1 MSAARILYFGD
12 DECHRMAVLELAGY
26 EAKLCSSEPEL
37 VEQLDDA
44 AAVLFSRAPAKL
56 PDIQELRNR
65 TNIPFVAFGGSAK
78 AEDFDLVIEPLTKP
92 EEWLERLSHTI
103 QISRE
108 LRKSS
113 ELIRRHS
120 RQVRCD
126 SQSLRRESEAV
137 RRASEGAV
145 LKLLDTQRI
154 YPKPDK

>member
-37 VEQLDDA
+37 VEQL
-44 AAVLFSRAPAKL
+44 
-56 PDIQELRNR
+56 
-65 TNIPFVAFGGSAK
+65 
-78 AEDFDLVIEPLTKP
+78 EDFDLVIEPLTKP